1 MAEFQ
6 FYNELNPRAKNKKKL
21 KYKSRKMVLK
31 IRLENRSILRWL

>member
-21 KYKSRKMVLK
+21 KYKSRKMVLSQAQDK
-31 IRLENRSILRWL
+31 TGK